1 MEMEASIY
9 YARPVMVAVPVGEDI
24 MFFPDLLKWL
34 EDRDPL
40 NLEDEQGHMLTCL
53 PPLVTEPDAKETLAD
68 QRPVTEVT
76 VQEQEGP
83 APLSTEE
90 VPVGEKGCVHSC
102 WVDGG
107 GGSVPTSSPRGSS

>member
-34 EDRDPL
+34 EDSDPL

-53 PPLVTEPDAKETLAD
+53 PPLVTEPDAEATALAGAKETLVE

-83 APLSTEE
+83 APLSTAE
-90 VPVGEKGCVHSC
+90 VPVGEKAVSIAVG
-102 WVDGG
+102 
-107 GGSVPTSSPRGSS
+107 